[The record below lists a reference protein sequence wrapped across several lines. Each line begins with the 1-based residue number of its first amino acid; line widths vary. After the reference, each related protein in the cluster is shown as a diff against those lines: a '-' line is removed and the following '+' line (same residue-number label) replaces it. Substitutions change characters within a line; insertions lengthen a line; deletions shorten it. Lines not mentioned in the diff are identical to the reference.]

1 MYLLSVLTCT
11 YDCLCIT
18 GFFLLAVLCTHTS
31 PIVFNPCTPLMYS
44 FAVLLSYIQVCVM
57 NLHSSEDTPSGM

>member
-18 GFFLLAVLCTHTS
+18 GFFLLAVLHTTVLYFIDVLCTILCNES
-31 PIVFNPCTPLMYS
+31 AFK
-44 FAVLLSYIQVCVM
+44 
-57 NLHSSEDTPSGM
+57 